1 MRIARTNTLDLAPQ
15 AKAKASAAKAKAR
28 TAKVE
33 GKAAKVAIRAWAKAK
48 AKVRA
53 KDILLV
59 LDFSY
64 RCRRP
69 LALRLRRLASLI
81 PIWLMS
87 HVTSATRRGTINLS
101 APNGLLFDHHLR
113 ISTPGN
119 KLRGWA
125 SF

>member
-15 AKAKASAAKAKAR
+15 AKAKAAAAKAKAR

-33 GKAAKVAIRAWAKAK
+33 GKEAKAARAWAKAK
-48 AKVRA
+48 VKA

-64 RCRRP
+64 HYRRP
-69 LALRLRRLASLI
+69 IALYLRLLASLI

-87 HVTSATRRGTINLS
+87 HVTSATRRGPINLS
-101 APNGLLFDHHLR
+101 VPNGLLFDHHLR
-113 ISTPGN
+113 ISTPSN